1 MKEYLKN
8 INKCIRIPMKGDK
21 GVGQYKGNGG
31 KRGISC
37 VQPGLLVG
45 RAAWAWVV
53 PAGELV
59 VRSVCLFVFIQVTV
73 TSIQVGSYLVSKI

>member
-1 MKEYLKN
+1 
-8 INKCIRIPMKGDK
+8 MKGDK

-45 RAAWAWVV
+45 CAAWAWVV
-53 PAGELV
+53 PVGEDV
-59 VRSVCLFVFIQVTV
+59 GTV
-73 TSIQVGSYLVSKI
+73 EGDEKSD

>member
-1 MKEYLKN
+1 
-8 INKCIRIPMKGDK
+8 MKGDK

-59 VRSVCLFVFIQVTV
+59 VRSFCLFVFIQVTV
-73 TSIQVGSYLVSKI
+73 TSIHCIQTCLNNQPVKRKKV

>member
-1 MKEYLKN
+1 
-8 INKCIRIPMKGDK
+8 MKGDK

-59 VRSVCLFVFIQVTV
+59 VRFIYTCLLFCLY
-73 TSIQVGSYLVSKI
+73 TSYSYKYTGWA